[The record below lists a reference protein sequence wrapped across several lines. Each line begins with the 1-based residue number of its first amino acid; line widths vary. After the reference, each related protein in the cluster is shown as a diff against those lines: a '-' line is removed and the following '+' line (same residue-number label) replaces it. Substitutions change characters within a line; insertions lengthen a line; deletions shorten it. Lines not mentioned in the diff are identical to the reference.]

1 MSENK
6 KFAETYGGKI
16 GAALPIIT
24 MFLGIILLSTQN
36 MTSAK
41 NLWSAGLAGIMVG
54 MFVYKDKNR
63 FQEAVFNGLR
73 SKPYIITV
81 CAFYFAGILA
91 QFLSAGHLV
100 DGLLY
105 VVSLS
110 KIPTYLLPV
119 ISFLICVVLS
129 CATGTTGGTVST
141 VAPVMIPLAVTLG
154 CHPGLIC
161 GAILGGSFFGDNLAP
176 ISDTTIISA
185 TTQETSVIK
194 VVRSRFKYSII
205 GGVFSAVMFVV
216 MGIRTTDA
224 SVAESIVVDATYA
237 PSLAFLVI
245 PVIIMIMM
253 VKGYNLVQALMTTN
267 LIALVIFIALGY
279 GSVDAICGSSGVVA
293 SGISGMANAATFMF
307 FIYIVV
313 NIIREAGVLE
323 RILSGVKLV
332 AKTARSAEIMAGCIT
347 LVGSLLI
354 GGATSTMSMV
364 GAVIRELLKP
374 FKIARDRSANIL
386 DGMCC
391 GVGGLLPHN
400 SSAVLLSGLAIS
412 SGLVAEG
419 FSPLDFLFY
428 NYHCM
433 ALVAIYWFA
442 VLSGWG
448 RKYETD
454 EELAA
459 DGIFIETK

>member
-1 MSENK
+1 MENQK
-6 KFAETYGGKI
+6 NFAETYGDKF

-24 MFLGIILLSTQN
+24 MFLGIIFLSTQGL
-36 MTSAK
+36 TGAK
-41 NLWSAGLAGIMVG
+41 NLWGAGFAGIMVG
-54 MFVYKDKNR
+54 LFVYKDKER

-91 QFLSAGHLV
+91 QILSAGHLV

-105 VVSLS
+105 LVSLT
-110 KIPTYLLPV
+110 KISSALLPL
-119 ISFLICVVLS
+119 ISFLICVILS

-154 CHPGLIC
+154 CHPGLMC
-161 GAILGGSFFGDNLAP
+161 GAILGGAFFGDNLAP

-205 GGVFSAVMFVV
+205 GGVFSAFMYVI
-216 MGIRTTDA
+216 MGLRTTNV
-224 SVAESIVVDATYA
+224 SVADSIVADPTYA
-237 PSLAFLVI
+237 KSLVFLVI
-245 PVIIMIMM
+245 PVAIMVMM
-253 VKGYNLVQALMTTN
+253 VRGANLVQALMVTN
-267 LIALVIFIALGY
+267 LIGFALFIILGFGSIDSIFGKDGVI
-279 GSVDAICGSSGVVA
+279 A

-307 FIYIVV
+307 FIYIVA

-323 RILSGVKLV
+323 HVLTGVKKA
-332 AKTARSAEIMAGCIT
+332 AKTPRSAEIMAGGIT

-412 SGLVAEG
+412 SGLVGEG

-433 ALVAIYWFA
+433 ALVVIYWFA
-442 VLSGWG
+442 VLTGWG
-448 RKYETD
+448 RTFETD
-454 EELAA
+454 EMLIA
-459 DGIFIETK
+459 DGITIE

>member
-1 MSENK
+1 MNEKS
-6 KFAETYGGKI
+6 KFAETYGGKF

-24 MFLGIILLSTQN
+24 MFLGIIFLSTQG
-36 MTSAK
+36 MTGAK
-41 NLWSAGLAGIMVG
+41 NLWTAGFAGIMVG

-91 QFLSAGHLV
+91 QILSAGHLV

-105 VVSLS
+105 VVSLT
-110 KIPTYLLPV
+110 KIPTTMLPL

-205 GGVFSAVMFVV
+205 GGVFSAIMFVI
-216 MGIRTTDA
+216 MGIRTTD
-224 SVAESIVVDATYA
+224 VAVADSIVTDATYA
-237 PSLAFLVI
+237 SSLVFLVI

-253 VKGYNLVQALMTTN
+253 IKGFNLVQALMTTN
-267 LIALVIFIALGY
+267 LIGLLIFVLLGF
-279 GSVDAICGSSGVVA
+279 GSIDAICASDGIIA

-307 FIYIVV
+307 FIYIVA

-323 RILSGVKLV
+323 SVLTSVKHV
-332 AKTARSAEIMAGCIT
+332 AKTPRSAEVMAGGIT

-412 SGLVAEG
+412 SGLVADG

-428 NYHCM
+428 NYHCI
-433 ALVAIYWFA
+433 ALVVIYWFA
-442 VLSGWG
+442 VLTGWG
-448 RKYETD
+448 RRIETD

-459 DGIFIETK
+459 DGIVIE